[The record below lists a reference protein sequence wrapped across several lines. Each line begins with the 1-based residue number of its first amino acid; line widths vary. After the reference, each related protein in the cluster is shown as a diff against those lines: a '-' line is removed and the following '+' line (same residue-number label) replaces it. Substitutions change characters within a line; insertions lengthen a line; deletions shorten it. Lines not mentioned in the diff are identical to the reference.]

1 MDYTHLGRSGVSV
14 SRICLGTMNFGSY
27 TEPADAHTIMDHAL
41 EQGVN
46 FFDTANTYGR
56 PRAEGV
62 TESVI
67 GDWFA
72 GGPGRRDK
80 VVLATK
86 LYGGKGEWPND
97 RFLSA
102 VNIRQACE
110 ASLRRLRTDH
120 IDLYQMHHVDRQTS
134 WEEIWEALTVLRTQG
149 KVIYFGSSNFAGWH
163 IAQAQEAA
171 RRLGAFGIVSEQSLY
186 NLAERTVELEVL
198 PACQGYG
205 LGVLPWSPLQGGLL
219 GGILARQAAAPATG
233 ASQDG
238 RRSGGRAAEM
248 LGDRREQVAAY
259 EAFCAELGTPPA
271 EVALAWL
278 LHQPAVTAPIA
289 GPRTLDQF
297 QHAVHAAAVKLDEKA
312 LARLDEIFPGPGG
325 AAPEAYAW

>member
-27 TEPADAHTIMDHAL
+27 TEPGDAHQIMNHAL
-41 EQGVN
+41 EHGIN

-56 PRAEGV
+56 PRATGV
-62 TESVI
+62 TESII
-67 GDWFA
+67 GDWLA
-72 GGPGRRDK
+72 ARAERRDK
-80 VVLATK
+80 IVLATK

-97 RFLSA
+97 SRLSA
-102 VNIRQACE
+102 VNIRQSCE
-110 ASLRRLRTDH
+110 ASLRRLRTDR
-120 IDLYQMHHVDRQTS
+120 IDLLQMHHVDRATP
-134 WEEIWEALTVLRTQG
+134 WDEIWEAMAVLRAQG

-171 RRLGAFGIVSEQSLY
+171 RRHGFFGLVSEQSLY

-205 LGVLPWSPLQGGLL
+205 LGLLPWSPLYRGLL
-219 GGILARQAAAPATG
+219 GGLNSVGLNSAGTRRG
-233 ASQDG
+233 AE
-238 RRSGGRAAEM
+238 RAAESIAE
-248 LGDRREQVAAY
+248 RRPQLEAY
-259 EAFCAELGTPPA
+259 ESFCAELGHEPA
-271 EVALAWL
+271 QVALAWL

-289 GPRTLDQF
+289 GPRTMDQLTSAIAAEKVTLD
-297 QHAVHAAAVKLDEKA
+297 DKA
-312 LARLDEIFPGPGG
+312 LARLDQIFPGPGG